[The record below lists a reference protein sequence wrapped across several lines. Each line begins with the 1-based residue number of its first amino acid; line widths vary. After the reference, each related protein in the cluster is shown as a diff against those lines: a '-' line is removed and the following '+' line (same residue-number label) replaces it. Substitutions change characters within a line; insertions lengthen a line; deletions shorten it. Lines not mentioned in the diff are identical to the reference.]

1 MSALVA
7 TRPRMTR
14 DAAVRW
20 TRIAIL
26 AGLAVAIEI
35 YGRYFADPAF
45 MKPVSAIL
53 AAWVDPILSDPRIV
67 WALVMTS
74 FEIALAYA
82 LSVVV
87 GLAAGLAIGATDL
100 TRKSLFPIILLLYAI
115 PQVSLIPLF
124 ILAFGLGPA
133 AKIAFGFS
141 HGVFPIIVNVVA
153 GMRNVNPLYL
163 RAVDSMGGS
172 RIDAIRHVIFPNM
185 VPAFFTGL
193 RLAMTL
199 TLLGVILAELYVST
213 GGIGYFTRLYA
224 ESYNPA
230 PLFALIGSLAI
241 IAITFTTIPTGPI
254 PIPATAS
261 ACTSSGAAPPEGRS
275 DGDRK
280 VAVRQELGNA
290 EDAVF
295 ELAMYGNEVLRGP
308 RPITGPI
315 DQMASQFRWEAP
327 TRPMLCM
334 MRNLCLHL
342 SNTPVCSF
350 PKFYSPMGIR
360 NGILNRSV
368 PHFAYTGKGN
378 VVIADGLLKFFPYD
392 VFVSKRRRRH

>member
-241 IAITFTTIPTGPI
+241 IAITFNEI
-254 PIPATAS
+254 
-261 ACTSSGAAPPEGRS
+261 
-275 DGDRK
+275 
-280 VAVRQELGNA
+280 VRLA
-290 EDAVF
+290 ERR
-295 ELAMYGNEVLRGP
+295 L
-308 RPITGPI
+308 
-315 DQMASQFRWEAP
+315 
-327 TRPMLCM
+327 
-334 MRNLCLHL
+334 
-342 SNTPVCSF
+342 TP
-350 PKFYSPMGIR
+350 G
-360 NGILNRSV
+360 
-368 PHFAYTGKGN
+368 
-378 VVIADGLLKFFPYD
+378 
-392 VFVSKRRRRH
+392 KRRASSVNLSKSTSK